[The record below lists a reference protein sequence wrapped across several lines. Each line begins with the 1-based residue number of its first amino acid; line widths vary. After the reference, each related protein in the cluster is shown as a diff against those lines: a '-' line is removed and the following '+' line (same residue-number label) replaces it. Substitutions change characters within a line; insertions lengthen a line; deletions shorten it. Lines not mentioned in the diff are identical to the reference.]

1 MVCSTT
7 TLGKGFQVGKRL
19 LIVCDGKTLHDDEV
33 DEITWTDTADGVSIV
48 GKHIRKSVRPKT
60 TGGKGLLEM
69 LAEGYEIYFVE
80 DACGGTSRSA
90 HDMAIQRITQAGA
103 VPLTWQQTLLEWQR
117 DWARQ
122 ETYAATTGIAKEHG
136 GAYGM
141 GIDYAKSMFGGHE
154 GR

>member
-69 LAEGYEIYFVE
+69 LAEG
-80 DACGGTSRSA
+80 RK
-90 HDMAIQRITQAGA
+90 
-103 VPLTWQQTLLEWQR
+103 QQT
-117 DWARQ
+117 ARQ
-122 ETYAATTGIAKEHG
+122 AEEMKAAALEADSAVEVLPEPEVIAEQ
-136 GAYGM
+136 
-141 GIDYAKSMFGGHE
+141 
-154 GR
+154 